1 MLNQLNKMK
10 SIYSILIA
18 ILYCLIC
25 SCYTKH
31 RAIEKF
37 CSKDT
42 ASIILTIHDTILVD
56 SIQVDTVFNDNI
68 DSVYIT
74 KDKLE
79 IVYVKKFGKVYI
91 QGKCKGDTIYY
102 EKKVLI
108 EVPVN
113 CPKLSW
119 YKQLGADYWF
129 ILPLIILILFILG
142 YIRKI
147 LNNG

>member
-1 MLNQLNKMK
+1 MK
-10 SIYSILIA
+10 SIYSIIIA
-18 ILYCLIC
+18 VLYCLIC
-25 SCYTKH
+25 SCYTKNQ
-31 RAIEKF
+31 AIEKF
-37 CSKDT
+37 CSQDT
-42 ASIILTIHDTILVD
+42 ASVVVTIHDTIRTET
-56 SIQVDTVFNDNI
+56 IKTDTVFNDTV

-79 IVYVKKFGKVYI
+79 IVYVKKFGMIYI
-91 QGKCKGDTIYY
+91 EGKCKGDTIYY

-108 EVPVN
+108 EIPVD

-119 YKQLGADYWF
+119 YKQLGADYWY
-129 ILPLIILILFILG
+129 ILPLIVLILIIVG

>member
-1 MLNQLNKMK
+1 MK
-10 SIYSILIA
+10 NIYAILIA

-25 SCYTKH
+25 SCYTKQQ
-31 RAIEKF
+31 AIEKF

-42 ASIILTIHDTILVD
+42 ASVMVTIHDTIITE
-56 SIQVDTVFNDNI
+56 SIRTDTIFNDTV

-91 QGKCKGDTIYY
+91 EGKCKGDTIYY

-108 EVPVN
+108 EVPID
-113 CPKLSW
+113 CPKQSW
-119 YKQLGADYWF
+119 FDQM
-129 ILPLIILILFILG
+129 ILEAKWWLLLIIAILILVIFK
-142 YIRKI
+142 R
-147 LNNG
+147 NG

>member
-1 MLNQLNKMK
+1 MKTNLYK
-10 SIYSILIA
+10 SITIITLSILI
-18 ILYCLIC
+18 LLLS

-42 ASIILTIHDTILVD
+42 ASVIVTIHDTILID
-56 SIQVDTVFNDNI
+56 SVQVDTVFNDNI

-79 IVYVKKFGKVYI
+79 IVYIKKFGKIYI
-91 QGKCKGDTIYY
+91 EGKCKGDTIYY

-108 EVPVN
+108 EVPVD
-113 CPKLSW
+113 CPKLVW
-119 YKQLGADYWF
+119 YKQLGADYWY
-129 ILPLIILILFILG
+129 ILPLLILFYFGIA
-142 YIRKI
+142 YFHKKM
-147 LNNG
+147 NNE

>member
-1 MLNQLNKMK
+1 MK
-10 SIYSILIA
+10 YLIIIL
-18 ILYCLIC
+18 LLS

-37 CSKDT
+37 CSQDT
-42 ASIILTIHDTILVD
+42 ASVMVTIHDTIRTET
-56 SIQVDTVFNDNI
+56 IRTDTVFSDTI

-79 IVYVKKFGKVYI
+79 IVYVKKFGKIYI
-91 QGKCKGDTIYY
+91 EGKCKGDTIYY

-108 EVPVN
+108 EVPID
-113 CPKLSW
+113 CPKLVW
-119 YKQLGADYWF
+119 YKQLGADYWY
-129 ILPLIILILFILG
+129 ILPLIVLILFIVG

-147 LNNG
+147 MNNG

>member
-1 MLNQLNKMK
+1 MK
-10 SIYSILIA
+10 NIYAILIA

-25 SCYTKH
+25 SCYTKNQ
-31 RAIEKF
+31 AIDKF

-42 ASIILTIHDTILVD
+42 AQVILTIHDTI
-56 SIQVDTVFNDNI
+56 ITETIRTDTVFNDTV

-91 QGKCKGDTIYY
+91 EGKCKGDTIYY

-108 EVPVN
+108 EVPID
-113 CPKLSW
+113 CPKQSW
-119 YKQLGADYWF
+119 FDQM
-129 ILPLIILILFILG
+129 ILEAKWWLLVIIAILILVIFK
-142 YIRKI
+142 R
-147 LNNG
+147 